1 MLSQYWARAKK
12 LWPGWA
18 ENRVERGRTRPPGL
32 LYSVDETPPR
42 AVLIMAALQH
52 VALMSNSLI
61 YPIILGR
68 EAHLSPDRLLDFV
81 SLSMLALGISTV
93 LICARTSLIGCG
105 YLCPAAY
112 TQIYLGPSLFAV
124 HLGGLPVVFAMTASP
139 ASCN

>member
-81 SLSMLALGISTV
+81 SLSMLASSVG
-93 LICARTSLIGCG
+93 TS
-105 YLCPAAY
+105 
-112 TQIYLGPSLFAV
+112 
-124 HLGGLPVVFAMTASP
+124 
-139 ASCN
+139 